1 MPTWTL
7 ASGLDAMRCHL
18 VVEHADRSRDVLV
31 AAQIAMHEDL
41 GITHATIHIENAAK
55 NPEFALNVALY
66 IRHRHFFH
74 PGAGNLQKLFRVSVH
89 VGTFVFVHAKPFE
102 TS

>member
-1 MPTWTL
+1 
-7 ASGLDAMRCHL
+7 
-18 VVEHADRSRDVLV
+18 
-31 AAQIAMHEDL
+31 
-41 GITHATIHIENAAK
+41 
-55 NPEFALNVALY
+55 LY